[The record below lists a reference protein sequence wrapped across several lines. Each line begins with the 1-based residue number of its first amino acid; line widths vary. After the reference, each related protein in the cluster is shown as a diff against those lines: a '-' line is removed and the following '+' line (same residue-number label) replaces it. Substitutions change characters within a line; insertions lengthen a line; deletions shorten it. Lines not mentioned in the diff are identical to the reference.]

1 MNIKALIQSA
11 AEAIA
16 TEVAK
21 SLSAEIGKL
30 HVARVEKLL
39 YRPAEAAHSLGSA
52 ALLKLCVAAGWI
64 EPVVQR
70 RKLTL
75 YSGTA
80 ILKVVRR
87 LEEGQYPEVAR
98 GSK

>member
-1 MNIKALIQSA
+1 M
-11 AEAIA
+11 
-16 TEVAK
+16 
-21 SLSAEIGKL
+21 
-30 HVARVEKLL
+30 VEKLL

-52 ALLKLCVAAGWI
+52 ALLKRCVAAGWI
-64 EPVVQR
+64 KPVVQR
-70 RKLTL
+70 WKLTL

-98 GSK
+98 GAK